1 MTGGAEQ
8 IEKSIQNPL
17 LDCSSSGVTG
27 WPEEMNG
34 GLQTAILS
42 ENPLRIGLGQT
53 EEKAHEELEWHV
65 YEVASKGVEEGK
77 DGLDAGID
85 DRHFP
90 KQKHIWM
97 QENDGEKS
105 EPFVYAKQME
115 EAMQILYNKLKHDK
129 EVHPTLFAIIQSR
142 GSECHCRL
150 LESQSIAASAALSN
164 RTIWRKCKRLDIK
177 ESKLE
182 LIQQQ
187 PCFEATGLEDE
198 FFGNLLTSVQS
209 NLDEST
215 LPISMCTLAK
225 ANLDRFTKALLY
237 SVPSAELESA
247 AEKTKKTNNKSNPR
261 KGLQKR
267 DPDMFPS
274 ARNNQSASGKTDQVG
289 LSIGVESGKSESENM
304 VNGGRF
310 GKRRVFKSLW
320 RQWSKKPIT
329 DSKKSKKCIL
339 KDAPVKK

>member
-1 MTGGAEQ
+1 VADWPEEMDGGNTKENLFTENPLHVRDSTVVDWPEEMTGGAEQ

-142 GSECHCRL
+142 GSECHRRL

-182 LIQQQ
+182 LTQQQ
-187 PCFEATGLEDE
+187 PCFEAIGLEDE
-198 FFGNLLTSVQS
+198 FFGNLLSSVQS
-209 NLDEST
+209 NLD
-215 LPISMCTLAK
+215 
-225 ANLDRFTKALLY
+225 
-237 SVPSAELESA
+237 
-247 AEKTKKTNNKSNPR
+247 
-261 KGLQKR
+261 
-267 DPDMFPS
+267 
-274 ARNNQSASGKTDQVG
+274 
-289 LSIGVESGKSESENM
+289 
-304 VNGGRF
+304 
-310 GKRRVFKSLW
+310 
-320 RQWSKKPIT
+320 
-329 DSKKSKKCIL
+329 
-339 KDAPVKK
+339 